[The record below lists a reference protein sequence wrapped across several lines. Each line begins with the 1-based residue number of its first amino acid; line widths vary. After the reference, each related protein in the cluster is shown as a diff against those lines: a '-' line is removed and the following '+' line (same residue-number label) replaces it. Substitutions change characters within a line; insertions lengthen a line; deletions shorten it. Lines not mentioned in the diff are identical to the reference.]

1 MNRERYLRQID
12 RVIQQGPYKAQ
23 WESIVSCPLP
33 PWYREKRLGIFL
45 HWGPFSVPAYH
56 DWYAR
61 NMYIQGSPEYEYHLE
76 HYGDHR
82 EHGYK
87 SFIPQLTM
95 EKFDP
100 AEWVELFQQAGAEYI
115 VPVAE
120 HHDGFQMYRS
130 ELSRWNAFEMGPH
143 RDVLG
148 DLLEEA
154 EKAGMTIGASSHRIE
169 HWWFMSHGR
178 TFDSDV
184 QDTAPGDLY
193 WPAKPEPAV
202 HFNPDAECPP
212 DDEFLTDW
220 LLRCCEIVDRYHPR
234 IVYFDWWII
243 QKVAKPYMLRFLAY
257 YHNRAQAWG
266 GGVVNYKV
274 DAFPFGCGVP
284 DIERGQFA
292 EAKPFLWQS
301 DTSVMRNGWC
311 YSKRAD
317 YKETREIL
325 WDLIDVVSKNGR
337 LLLNFGPKPDGTL
350 ADKDMEILRAMGDW
364 MKVNDEAIH
373 GTGLWLLAQEGP
385 TVIEEG
391 GFSDGKPRVFTSED
405 FRFTCRGDQVY
416 AIAMACP
423 EDGVLKIRSLRAD
436 GEDHKAPC
444 HSLVRKVEV
453 LGLERPVKWTRDT
466 EALTV
471 DLGDYR
477 TDLPLTVRVT
487 VV

>member
-23 WESIVSCPLP
+23 WESIASCPLP

-154 EKAGMTIGASSHRIE
+154 EKAGMTIGTSSHRIE

-178 TFDSDV
+178 AFDSDV
-184 QDTAPGDLY
+184 RDTQPGDLY
-193 WPAKPEPAV
+193 WPAKLEPAV

-212 DDEFLTDW
+212 DNEFLTDW

-243 QKVAKPYMLRFLAY
+243 QKAAKPYMLRFLAY
-257 YHNRAQAWG
+257 YYNRAQSWG

-350 ADKDMEILRAMGDW
+350 ADKDVEILRAMGDW
-364 MKVNDEAIH
+364 PFTARDCGFWRRKAPRSSKKAASP
-373 GTGLWLLAQEGP
+373 TASRGLLPARISASPVG
-385 TVIEEG
+385 
-391 GFSDGKPRVFTSED
+391 
-405 FRFTCRGDQVY
+405 
-416 AIAMACP
+416 A
-423 EDGVLKIRSLRAD
+423 IRSTPSPWSAR
-436 GEDHKAPC
+436 
-444 HSLVRKVEV
+444 
-453 LGLERPVKWTRDT
+453 
-466 EALTV
+466 
-471 DLGDYR
+471 R
-477 TDLPLTVRVT
+477 TAC
-487 VV
+487 